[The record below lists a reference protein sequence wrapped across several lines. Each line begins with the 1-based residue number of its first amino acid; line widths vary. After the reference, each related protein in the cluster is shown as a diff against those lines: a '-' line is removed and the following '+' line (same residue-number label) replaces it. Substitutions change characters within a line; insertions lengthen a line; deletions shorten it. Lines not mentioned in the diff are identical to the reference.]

1 MEVPAYRTISPN
13 KDEHLCG
20 AFRTQWLLLAVTT
33 ATRAHNVTE
42 YHESESEVAQS
53 ATPWTVA
60 YQTPLSMGFS
70 RQEYGSALPFPSP
83 GDLPT
88 QGSNQGFLH
97 CRWILYQ
104 LSHKG
109 SPSGHEFEQTPGDG
123 VGQASLVTC
132 SPWSHSESDMTEWL
146 NNNKNSICQVYLNF
160 RF

>member
-70 RQEYGSALPFPSP
+70 RQGYWSGLPFSSP
-83 GDLPT
+83 GDLPYPEIKPRSLALQADSLLT
-88 QGSNQGFLH
+88 ELPRKPPF
-97 CRWILYQ
+97 
-104 LSHKG
+104 
-109 SPSGHEFEQTPGDG
+109 G
-123 VGQASLVTC
+123 VSWPKLAMFVHPLANPFYVCLQIACLVLV
-132 SPWSHSESDMTEWL
+132 ML
-146 NNNKNSICQVYLNF
+146 LQ
-160 RF
+160 